1 MKLFLC
7 LLVLASLTSC
17 SSGGS
22 IKRVANEIT
31 TCDAAGQCS
40 VNRIER
46 GDR

>member
-7 LLVLASLTSC
+7 LLVLAILTSC

-22 IKRVANEIT
+22 VKRIGNEIT
-31 TCDAAGQCS
+31 TCDAVGQC
-40 VNRIER
+40 NTTRIER